1 MRKNNDEAECVAV
14 IGSVTLAMRAQ
25 GVLAKAAIRTEVV
38 KADSSVT
45 GAGCAYALMFPCE
58 MSETIKEIL
67 KKAGI
72 RARMVRR

>member
-1 MRKNNDEAECVAV
+1 MRKYYDEAECVAV

-45 GAGCAYALMFPCE
+45 GVGCAYALMFPCE

-67 KKAGI
+67 KNAGI